1 MTRVAI
7 EGLGK
12 LYGATRV
19 LRDVSLQARSGE
31 LITLLGPSG
40 CGKTTTLRCLAGFVA
55 ADEGDIMVDGQSVR
69 HLPPARRDFGVVFQN
84 YALFPHLNVFEN
96 VAYGLRVRR
105 VPSGDMARRVTDAL
119 AVVSLLGLERRLPR
133 ALSGGQQQRVALA
146 RALVIRPRLLL
157 LDEPL
162 ANLDTRLRQEVRALI
177 RRVQQDEG
185 ITAFYVTHDQ
195 AEAMAMSDRIAV
207 LRGGEV
213 LQFATPREI
222 YARPTQ
228 RFVANF
234 TGEASLLPAEVRGVG
249 APGRYRVAL
258 PGGECEASGPD
269 GLAAGS
275 RMLMMAR
282 PEALALADA
291 GRAGE
296 GLPGHVASVTF
307 LGASQ
312 QCDVT
317 VADGAA
323 LRLFVPP
330 DLSVRPGAEVRLT
343 VDPTQAWLM
352 PA

>member
-1 MTRVAI
+1 
-7 EGLGK
+7 
-12 LYGATRV
+12 
-19 LRDVSLQARSGE
+19 
-31 LITLLGPSG
+31 
-40 CGKTTTLRCLAGFVA
+40 
-55 ADEGDIMVDGQSVR
+55 VDGQSVR

-105 VPSGDMARRVTDAL
+105 VPSGDIARRVADAL
-119 AVVSLLGLERRLPR
+119 GVVSLLGLERRLPR

-195 AEAMAMSDRIAV
+195 AEAMAMSDRVAV

-234 TGEASLLPAEVRGVG
+234 TGEASLLPVEVRGV
-249 APGRYRVAL
+249 ASPGRYRVGA
-258 PGGECEASGPD
+258 PGAECEASGPD
-269 GLAAGS
+269 GLAQGS
-275 RMLMMAR
+275 RMLMMVR
-282 PEALALADA
+282 PEALALSDA
-291 GRAGE
+291 
-296 GLPGHVASVTF
+296 GLPGRVAGVTF

-312 QCDVT
+312 QCDVLA
-317 VADGAA
+317 ADGTTM
-323 LRLFVPP
+323 RLFVPP
-330 DLSVRPGAEVRLT
+330 DLAVPPGAAVRLA